1 MSQPSE
7 SKEPS
12 LQSSVLSAARTFWRV
27 AKGTADGLAENEAGI
42 RAAALAYQGLFSLF
56 PLLFFLIF
64 IGSQVIT
71 SVEVR
76 AQLDAFLENA
86 IPTRGVLEFIRGIIQ
101 QTVDYRGSI
110 GLIGLL
116 GLLWTSS
123 TLFSNLEA
131 SLNAVWKAP
140 RRSVAKRRLLAIL
153 AVLILGTLFLI
164 AIVLSALPALP
175 FLNRN
180 NPIWD
185 VLDLGLGLVVEILLF
200 WLVYRILPNTSV
212 KSPAALGGAV
222 LAGLLWEGAQA
233 AFRWYLTSG
242 LDTYGAV
249 YGTLASAIALILWA
263 YFTGIILFL
272 GAEFTAALQREF
284 WPDE

>member
-7 SKEPS
+7 SKAPS
-12 LQSSVLSAARTFWRV
+12 LKSSVLSAARTFWRV

>member
-7 SKEPS
+7 SKAPS